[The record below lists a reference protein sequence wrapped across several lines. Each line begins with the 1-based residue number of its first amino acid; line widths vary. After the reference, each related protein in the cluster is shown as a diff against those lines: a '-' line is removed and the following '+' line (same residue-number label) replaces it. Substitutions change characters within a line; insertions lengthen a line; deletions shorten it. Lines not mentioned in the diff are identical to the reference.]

1 MTEVLTRFPG
11 VTVSYDGRVRNN
23 TGVLTPG
30 FVLQNMGPYLRI
42 NAGQSA
48 RLVHRLV
55 ARTLVHNPAPRV
67 LNVVHHKNHI
77 IDDNRPRNLQ
87 WVTTQLN
94 SMMKKNAKGCW
105 FNKKKQ
111 LWYSKCMAEGK
122 SYHLGFFDNYE
133 DGHQAYLTFRQ
144 KKFDEIL
151 NKIKRDARPQER
163 VGSFVF

>member
-11 VTVSYDGRVRNN
+11 VTVTYDGRVRNN

-30 FVLQNMGPYLRI
+30 FVLRNMGPYLRI

-105 FNKKKQ
+105 FNKEQ
-111 LWYSKCMAEGK
+111 EL
-122 SYHLGFFDNYE
+122 
-133 DGHQAYLTFRQ
+133 
-144 KKFDEIL
+144 FDE
-151 NKIKRDARPQER
+151 RFAVHSFARRIQYLR
-163 VGSFVF
+163 HHAAGASGSSTMHA

>member
-11 VTVSYDGRVRNN
+11 LTVTYDGHVRNN

-94 SMMKKNAKGCW
+94 SMMKK
-105 FNKKKQ
+105 
-111 LWYSKCMAEGK
+111 
-122 SYHLGFFDNYE
+122 
-133 DGHQAYLTFRQ
+133 
-144 KKFDEIL
+144 
-151 NKIKRDARPQER
+151 KRKR
-163 VGSFVF
+163 VLV

>member
-1 MTEVLTRFPG
+1 
-11 VTVSYDGRVRNN
+11 
-23 TGVLTPG
+23 
-30 FVLQNMGPYLRI
+30 MGPYLRI

-94 SMMKKNAKGCW
+94 AMMKKNAKGCW
-105 FNKKKQ
+105 FNKRKQ
-111 LWYSKCMAEGK
+111 LWYAKCTAEGNC
-122 SYHLGFFDNYE
+122 YHLGFFDNYE

-144 KKFDEIL
+144 KKFD
-151 NKIKRDARPQER
+151 
-163 VGSFVF
+163 

>member
-1 MTEVLTRFPG
+1 
-11 VTVSYDGRVRNN
+11 
-23 TGVLTPG
+23 
-30 FVLQNMGPYLRI
+30 MG
-42 NAGQSA
+42 
-48 RLVHRLV
+48 
-55 ARTLVHNPAPRV
+55 HNPV
-67 LNVVHHKNHI
+67 KFH
-77 IDDNRPRNLQ
+77 DE
-87 WVTTQLN
+87 
-94 SMMKKNAKGCW
+94 KKRKRGLVQQ
-105 FNKKKQ
+105 KKQ